1 MVGNMTHVYIN
12 GQMFELICSCIAC
25 PEQYDVLL
33 NGKQVGYIRLRHG
46 HLRVDCPDCMDE
58 TVFKGEPK
66 GDGMFDDDER
76 AYWMDLCLSA
86 ISKYVDDHPE
96 LLDKLKNY
104 DILRNL

>member
-1 MVGNMTHVYIN
+1 MCLCSIIAHNSRDVYKR
-12 GQMFELICSCIAC
+12 Q
-25 PEQYDVLL
+25 
-33 NGKQVGYIRLRHG
+33 
-46 HLRVDCPDCMDE
+46 DCMDE